1 MIKNTIPVF
10 LLSRMGTY
18 EVEIDGAKVKVGVVD
33 NTDVVDRKID
43 ELKSLL
49 KTSQIGVVG
58 VDVKSIRNTESKCVV
73 QMLLLCVGTYCLII
87 QLCHLD
93 DVPDKLINFLGDDTI
108 CFLCTPIEDKVN
120 SFLSDYYDLSC
131 STGVKVGYFASK
143 ILKKANIEKYGLAK
157 LAGEVGMDI
166 KEPIGECPDWSAK
179 LFTQEQIKHAVH
191 NVYTT
196 YVIGKKL
203 VEML

>member
-1 MIKNTIPVF
+1 MIVPGELSKF
-10 LLSRMGTY
+10 L
-18 EVEIDGAKVKVGVVD
+18 
-33 NTDVVDRKID
+33 
-43 ELKSLL
+43 
-49 KTSQIGVVG
+49 
-58 VDVKSIRNTESKCVV
+58 C
-73 QMLLLCVGTYCLII
+73 
-87 QLCHLD
+87 
-93 DVPDKLINFLGDDTI
+93 DDTI
-108 CFLCTPIEDKVN
+108 CFLCTAIEDKVN
-120 SFLSDYYDLSC
+120 DCLRNRYQLRC
-131 STGVKVGYFASK
+131 ITGVKVGHFASK

-166 KEPIGECPDWSAK
+166 KEPIGECPDWSAR